1 LDDFKNRSQTVKIK
15 TAKSNFKIYS
25 EKHMEN
31 NEKKPIENLA
41 VNREIDHDKIVIDVD
56 HVTKVFEI
64 PHEKRNTLK
73 SIFMN
78 PFRKIKMEKY
88 KALDDVNFH
97 VKKGEF
103 VGIIGRN
110 GSGKSTMLKLLAQIY
125 DPTSGKIQMNG
136 DAVPFLELGVG
147 FNPELSGKENIFLN
161 GTILGMSKK
170 YLWSKYD
177 EIVAFSEIGDF
188 IDLQTKNYSSG
199 MVIRLAFSIAIQAK
213 AEIYLMDEVLSVG
226 DGAFQKK
233 SLAKMEELLL
243 SGATIVFVSHG
254 MDNIRK
260 YCNRVMVMEHGS
272 KVFDGAVEE
281 GVALYEKMLAI

>member
-1 LDDFKNRSQTVKIK
+1 MEQG
-15 TAKSNFKIYS
+15 SNTK
-25 EKHMEN
+25 EEN
-31 NEKKPIENLA
+31 N
-41 VNREIDHDKIVIDVD
+41 VVIDVD
-56 HVTKVFEI
+56 NVTKIFEI
-64 PHEKRNTLK
+64 PHEKRDTLK

-78 PFRKIKMEKY
+78 PFRKILKEQY
-88 KALDDVNFH
+88 KAVDDISFH
-97 VKKGEF
+97 IKKGEF

-110 GSGKSTMLKLLAQIY
+110 GSGKSTMLKMLAQIY
-125 DPTSGKIQMNG
+125 DPTSGVIKMNG

-188 IDLQTKNYSSG
+188 IDLQVKNYSSG
-199 MVIRLAFSIAIQAK
+199 MMIRLAFSVAIQAK

-233 SLAKMEELLL
+233 SLAKMEELLK
-243 SGATIVFVSHG
+243 SGATIVFVSHA
-254 MDNIRK
+254 MNNITK
-260 YCNRVMVMEHGS
+260 YCNRVMVMEHGK
-272 KVFDGAVEE
+272 KVFDGGVKE
-281 GVALYEKMLAI
+281 GVKLYEGMLAV